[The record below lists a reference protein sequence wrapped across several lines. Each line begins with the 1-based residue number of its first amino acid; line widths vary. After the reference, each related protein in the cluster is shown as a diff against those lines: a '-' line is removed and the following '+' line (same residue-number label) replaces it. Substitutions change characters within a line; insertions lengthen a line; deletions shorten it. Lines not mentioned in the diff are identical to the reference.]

1 MSARLRAL
9 WALRTTR
16 ERTVI
21 AAVAALAG
29 AVLLLWLVVAATRG
43 RAELRASV
51 TALRGE
57 ALRLDRDAAE
67 IERLRA
73 APPVSASH
81 SDLRPLVE
89 AQCNGAGVGGAV
101 VRVEAAGP
109 DQVSVVFGA
118 VAFADWLSLLQRLEA
133 VHVRLESSRIEALA
147 ATGMVGVT
155 ATFTRAAAP

>member
-16 ERTVI
+16 ERTII

-29 AVLLLWLVVAATRG
+29 AVLFLWLVLSATRG
-43 RAELRASV
+43 RAELRAGI

-57 ALRLDRDAAE
+57 ALRLERDAAE

-73 APPVSASH
+73 APRVAASH

-89 AQCNGAGVGGAV
+89 AQCNAAGVGGAV

-118 VAFADWLSLLQRLEA
+118 LAFADWLSLLQRLEA

-147 ATGMVGVT
+147 TPGMVGVT
-155 ATFTRAAAP
+155 ATFTRVAAP

>member
-29 AVLLLWLVVAATRG
+29 AVLFLWLVLSATRG

-89 AQCNGAGVGGAV
+89 AQCNAAGVGGAV

-118 VAFADWLSLLQRLEA
+118 VAFADWLSLLQSLEA

-147 ATGMVGVT
+147 TTGMVGVT
-155 ATFTRAAAP
+155 ATFTRVAAP